1 MKNIK
6 AFNNI
11 MISKLFNALAK
22 TRKSIADS
30 FNILQKNK
38 VSSETLDILES
49 TLISA
54 DIGVDTT
61 SEIINLIKTSSGD
74 NYIQYVKDYMLSILN
89 SNKLDTQ
96 SLPFVKLIVGVNG
109 TGKTTT
115 AAKLAH
121 YYKLKGNDVLL
132 VAADTYRAAAL
143 DQLEI
148 WSNRIDVRLISN
160 QSAKDPSSVIY
171 DGMNASNSQDSK
183 IVIIDTAGRLHTNKN
198 LMLELEK
205 MKRIILDNFGNYSL
219 GTMVTIDSTLGQN
232 SLYQAKEFLNYIDIN
247 SATLTKMD
255 GTAKGGIVFGL
266 NKELNIPVEFLGI
279 GENIEDLEK
288 FDYNH
293 YINSLLDISDG

>member
-1 MKNIK
+1 
-6 AFNNI
+6 

-121 YYKLKGNDVLL
+121 YYKLKGNDVVL
-132 VAADTYRAAAL
+132 VAADTYREAAL

-171 DGMNASNSQDSK
+171 DGMNASNGQDSK

-198 LMLELEK
+198 LMFELEK
-205 MKRIILDNFGNYSL
+205 MKRIILENFSNYSL
-219 GTMVTIDSTLGQN
+219 RTMVAIDSTLGQN

-266 NKELNIPVEFLGI
+266 NKELNIPIEFLGI

-293 YINSLLDISDG
+293 YINSLLDI

>member
-1 MKNIK
+1 
-6 AFNNI
+6 

-96 SLPFVKLIVGVNG
+96 TLPFVKLIVGVNG

-121 YYKLKGNDVLL
+121 YYKLKGNDVVL
-132 VAADTYRAAAL
+132 VAADTYREAAL

-205 MKRIILDNFGNYSL
+205 MKRIILENFSNYSL
-219 GTMVTIDSTLGQN
+219 RTMVTIDSTLGQN

>member
-1 MKNIK
+1 
-6 AFNNI
+6 

-22 TRKSIADS
+22 TRKSISDS

-38 VSSETLDILES
+38 VSTETLDILES

-54 DIGVDTT
+54 DIGVNTT
-61 SEIINLIKTSSGD
+61 SEIINLIKISSGD

-121 YYKLKGNDVLL
+121 YYKLKGNDVVL

-198 LMLELEK
+198 LMFELEK
-205 MKRIILDNFGNYSL
+205 MKRIILENFSNYSL
-219 GTMVTIDSTLGQN
+219 GTMVAIDSTLGQN
-232 SLYQAKEFLNYIDIN
+232 SLYQAKEFLNYIEIN

-266 NKELNIPVEFLGI
+266 SKELNIPIEFLGI

-288 FDYNH
+288 FDCNH
-293 YINSLLDISDG
+293 YINSLLDI

>member
-1 MKNIK
+1 MKT
-6 AFNNI
+6 
-11 MISKLFNALAK
+11 LAL
-22 TRKSIADS
+22 
-30 FNILQKNK
+30 N
-38 VSSETLDILES
+38 VET
-49 TLISA
+49 
-54 DIGVDTT
+54 
-61 SEIINLIKTSSGD
+61 
-74 NYIQYVKDYMLSILN
+74 
-89 SNKLDTQ
+89 
-96 SLPFVKLIVGVNG
+96 P
-109 TGKTTT
+109 KTTT

-121 YYKLKGNDVLL
+121 YYKLKGNDVVL

-219 GTMVTIDSTLGQN
+219 ETMVTIDSTLGQN

-266 NKELNIPVEFLGI
+266 NKKLNIPVEFLGI

>member
-1 MKNIK
+1 
-6 AFNNI
+6 
-11 MISKLFNALAK
+11 MISKLFNALK
-22 TRKSIADS
+22 RTRTSIADS

-38 VSSETLDILES
+38 ISTETLDILES

-61 SEIINLIKTSSGD
+61 SEIINLIEKKSGD
-74 NYIQYVKDYMLSILN
+74 NYVHSVKEYMLSILN
-89 SNKLDTQ
+89 SNILDNQ
-96 SLPFVKLIVGVNG
+96 SMPFVKLIVGVNG

-115 AAKLAH
+115 AAKLAY
-121 YYKLKGNDVLL
+121 YYKSKGNDVVL

-171 DGMNASNSQDSK
+171 DGMDASNSQNSN

-198 LMLELEK
+198 LMFELKK
-205 MKRIILDNFGNYSL
+205 MKRTILENFADYSL
-219 GTMVTIDSTLGQN
+219 STIITIDATLGQN
-232 SLYQAKEFLNYIDIN
+232 SLFQAKEFLNYIHID
-247 SATLTKMD
+247 SAALTKMD
-255 GTAKGGIVFGL
+255 GTARGGIVFGL
-266 NKELNIPVEFLGI
+266 NKELNIPIEFLGI

-288 FDYNH
+288 FDHNH
-293 YINSLLDISDG
+293 YINSILDT

>member
-1 MKNIK
+1 
-6 AFNNI
+6 

-22 TRKSIADS
+22 TRKSISDS

-38 VSSETLDILES
+38 VSTETLDILES

-121 YYKLKGNDVLL
+121 YYKLKGNDVVL

-198 LMLELEK
+198 LMFELEK
-205 MKRIILDNFGNYSL
+205 MKRIILENFSNYSL
-219 GTMVTIDSTLGQN
+219 GTMVAIDSTLGQN
-232 SLYQAKEFLNYIDIN
+232 SLYQAKEFLNYIEIN

-266 NKELNIPVEFLGI
+266 SKELNIPIEFLGI

-293 YINSLLDISDG
+293 YINSLLDI

>member
-1 MKNIK
+1 
-6 AFNNI
+6 

-115 AAKLAH
+115 AAKLAY

-266 NKELNIPVEFLGI
+266 NKELNIPIEFLGI